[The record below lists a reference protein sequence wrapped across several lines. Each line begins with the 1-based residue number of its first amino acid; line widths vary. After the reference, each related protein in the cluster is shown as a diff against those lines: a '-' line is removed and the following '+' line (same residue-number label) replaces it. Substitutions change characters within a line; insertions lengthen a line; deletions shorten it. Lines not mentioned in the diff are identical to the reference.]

1 MEDNK
6 IYIEDSSRTAKRRQ
20 QKALGNSCVAY
31 LVELITNSD
40 DSYKRLE
47 SSGLASVEDVKPI
60 YIDLKKNKKG
70 EYVFSVTDNAEGMTS
85 ERVTKIFAK
94 YGGDNAGGDS
104 SASRGIFGQGATD
117 VMVNASMD
125 KKEAM
130 LESIKDGEICKFYF
144 GWDDEKSKR
153 TVEQKKITF
162 NKGQFDLL
170 RKSLRIPENGT
181 RMTFG
186 VPVNVKFKESTII
199 DELEGSYALRYILSA
214 PNRKVIFTKNGGA
227 CIELS
232 SAKYNLDENNLL
244 ETKKFDFDFEDTTLK
259 CEIALYKNPN
269 KMSDGAFKTEIL
281 VTDSN
286 QVIYDNTL
294 FGFEK
299 VPKAKDI
306 SGILK
311 IDGLYDL
318 CKKHLNQD
326 NPDEIIN
333 DDRTGF
339 NTKHEFYTQISKRY
353 LDKII
358 RDCINEHASPTDE
371 VDITKNK
378 KFKSALNALN
388 KWMSEEL
395 KRDIPG
401 GGSQGKNPPSDGLD
415 FGKPKIEIT
424 VGVSY
429 DLKLVINSTLITP
442 EDDIFVEV
450 TNNEGEY
457 VSVTPDV
464 ITYNESE
471 IKDGKVVKSIS
482 LTALKVTPEGDY
494 VTLTVSSK
502 SYSKSIAIYVMDVDI
517 IYPND
522 GLDFE
527 LKEAT
532 FTEKNNHKSVVW
544 FDTDSYALGSKIN
557 IKCDN
562 GIDLIN
568 DSVVLS
574 EEMLITDHIGKFI
587 IVSTG
592 GVTGN
597 DYKLIIEAEKDGL
610 IKEQI
615 IHIRNEANID
625 RGSKGMFTSIKLWD
639 GDDTDFQITYSHK
652 DGTIYINP
660 KSPINIALMGDMSDV
675 NPEKP
680 SFNKQQV
687 QYLADLLAYQSA
699 VLDVKELERL
709 NQITIND
716 DERLED
722 YNQKIGEKKS
732 VIFARIL
739 KAMDEA

>member
-6 IYIEDSSRTAKRRQ
+6 IYIEDSSRTAKRKQ

-47 SSGLASVEDVKPI
+47 SNGTVSIEEIKPI
-60 YIDLKKNKKG
+60 YIDLKKKKSG
-70 EYVFSVTDNAEGMTS
+70 EFVFSVTDNAEGMTS
-85 ERVTKIFAK
+85 DRVTKIFAK

-153 TVEQKKITF
+153 TVQEKKITF
-162 NKGQFDLL
+162 SKGQFDEI
-170 RKSLRIPENGT
+170 RKSLKIPVNGT

-186 VPVNVKFKESTII
+186 IPLTVKFKESTIV
-199 DELEGSYALRYILSA
+199 DELEGSYALRYILSSN
-214 PNRKVIFTKNGGA
+214 NRKVIFTKSGGA
-227 CIELS
+227 KIELS
-232 SAKYNLDENNLL
+232 SDKYKLDENNLL
-244 ETKKFDFDFEDTTLK
+244 ETKKFDFDFEGNVLK
-259 CEIALYKNPN
+259 CEISLYRNPN
-269 KMSDGAFKTEIL
+269 KFLDGLYKTELL

-286 QVIYDNTL
+286 HVIYDNTL

-311 IDGLYDL
+311 IDGLYEL

-339 NTKHEFYTQISKRY
+339 NTKHDFYYQITKKH

-378 KFKSALNALN
+378 KFKNALNALN

-429 DLKLVINSTLITP
+429 DLKLVINSGLITP
-442 EDDIFVEV
+442 DDDIFVEV
-450 TNNEGEY
+450 TNNEDDY
-457 VSVTPDV
+457 VSVSPDV
-464 ITYNESE
+464 ITYNESD
-471 IKDGKVVKSIS
+471 IKDGKAVKSIS
-482 LTALKVTPEGDY
+482 LNALKVTPDGDY

-502 SYSKSIAIYVMDVDI
+502 SYSKSIAIYVLDVDV

-532 FTEKNNHKSVVW
+532 FTDKNNHKSIVW
-544 FDTDSYALGSKIN
+544 FDTDNYEIGSKIN
-557 IKCDN
+557 IFTDDGLNTLNKD
-562 GIDLIN
+562 I
-568 DSVVLS
+568 VLS
-574 EEMLITDHIGKFI
+574 NDMLITDHIGKFTV
-587 IVSTG
+587 VSFG
-592 GVTGN
+592 GVVGN
-597 DYKLIIEAEKDGL
+597 DYKIKIIAEKDGL
-610 IKEQI
+610 AKEQLV
-615 IHIRNEANID
+615 HIRNESNVD

-652 DGTIYINP
+652 DGIIYINP
-660 KSPINIALMGDMSDV
+660 KSPINIALMGDMTNT
-675 NPEKP
+675 NPDKP
-680 SFNKQQV
+680 VFNKQQN

-732 VIFARIL
+732 IIFARIL

>member
-1 MEDNK
+1 MESNGSVS
-6 IYIEDSSRTAKRRQ
+6 IE
-20 QKALGNSCVAY
+20 
-31 LVELITNSD
+31 EI
-40 DSYKRLE
+40 
-47 SSGLASVEDVKPI
+47 KPI
-60 YIDLKKNKKG
+60 YIDLEKKKPG
-70 EYVFSVTDNAEGMTS
+70 EFVFSVTDNAEGMTS
-85 ERVTKIFAK
+85 DRVTKIFAK

-130 LESIKDGEICKFYF
+130 LVSIKDGEICKFYF

-153 TVEQKKITF
+153 TVQKKKITF
-162 NKGQFDLL
+162 NKGQFDEI
-170 RKSLRIPENGT
+170 RKSLKIPVNGT

-186 VPVNVKFKESTII
+186 IPSTVKFKESTIV
-199 DELEGSYALRYILSA
+199 DELEGSYALRYILSSN
-214 PNRKVIFTKNGGA
+214 NRKVIFTKSGGA
-227 CIELS
+227 QIELS
-232 SAKYNLDENNLL
+232 SDKYKLDENNLL
-244 ETKKFDFDFEDTTLK
+244 ETKKFDFDFEGNVLK
-259 CEIALYKNPN
+259 CEISLYRNPN
-269 KMSDGAFKTEIL
+269 KFLDGLYKTELL

-286 QVIYDNTL
+286 HVIYDNTL

-311 IDGLYDL
+311 IDGLYEL

-339 NTKHEFYTQISKRY
+339 NTKHDFYNQITKKH

-378 KFKSALNALN
+378 KFKNALNALN

-429 DLKLVINSTLITP
+429 DLKLVINSGLITP
-442 EDDIFVEV
+442 DDDIFVEV
-450 TNNEGEY
+450 TNNEDDY

-464 ITYNESE
+464 ITYNESD
-471 IKDGKVVKSIS
+471 IKDGKAVKSIS
-482 LTALKVTPEGDY
+482 LNALKVTPDGDY

-502 SYSKSIAIYVMDVDI
+502 SYSKSIAIYVLDVDV
-517 IYPND
+517 IYPNE

-532 FTEKNNHKSVVW
+532 FTDKNNHKSVVW
-544 FDTDSYALGSKIN
+544 FDTDNYEIGSKIN
-557 IKCDN
+557 IFTDDGLNTLNKD
-562 GIDLIN
+562 
-568 DSVVLS
+568 VVLS
-574 EEMLITDHIGKFI
+574 NDMLITDHIGKFTV
-587 IVSTG
+587 VSFG
-592 GVTGN
+592 GVVGN
-597 DYKLIIEAEKDGL
+597 DYKIKIIAEKDGL
-610 IKEQI
+610 AKEQLV
-615 IHIRNEANID
+615 HIRNESNVD

-652 DGTIYINP
+652 DGIIYINP
-660 KSPINIALMGDMSDV
+660 KSPINIALMGDMANT
-675 NPEKP
+675 NPDKP
-680 SFNKQQV
+680 VFNKQQN

-732 VIFARIL
+732 IIFARIL